1 MFFLEALTK
10 MNDEY
15 LFHRNSMLE
24 NIKLENGNDYLVD
37 KAKMKCLNT
46 ILRHNG
52 NINHIELKE
61 SNIHGLGLFTKEPI
75 KKGDFI
81 TFYPADI
88 VAYETGNGSAAIG
101 YSQRFLEHYEN
112 PAEHIKS
119 CNRNI
124 LTVDK
129 FYSITASRI
138 FDSDLAYAGHFINDA
153 SSKDSLEEYLEE
165 VKEKQNCEFV
175 EIRPNNL
182 HVGIGAIRDI
192 EPGEEILSS
201 YGFHYWENIYKMSD
215 NDK

>member
-1 MFFLEALTK
+1 
-10 MNDEY
+10 
-15 LFHRNSMLE
+15 MLE

-201 YGFHYWENIYKMSD
+201 YGFKYWENIYKMSD

>member
-1 MFFLEALTK
+1 
-10 MNDEY
+10 
-15 LFHRNSMLE
+15 MLE

-101 YSQRFLEHYEN
+101 YSQRFLEHYET

-201 YGFHYWENIYKMSD
+201 YGFKYWENIYKMSD

>member
-182 HVGIGAIRDI
+182 HVGIGAMRDI

-201 YGFHYWENIYKMSD
+201 YGFKYWENIYKMSD

>member
-1 MFFLEALTK
+1 
-10 MNDEY
+10 
-15 LFHRNSMLE
+15 MLE

-182 HVGIGAIRDI
+182 HVGIGAMRDI

-201 YGFHYWENIYKMSD
+201 YGFKYWENIYKMSD